1 MIFLIFGIL
10 SILGSVSSLILSFVY
25 ETPLYVIS
33 LISCIISA
41 VFFFTLYYM
50 KKDIARLEDNISI
63 LQNSLN
69 ECRDKLN
76 LAPLEKEYPNE
87 DEEDEL
93 EEDEETDEEDFDEDD
108 FDETELDDT
117 ELDEDDEDEC
127 NQAQDDECPACF
139 YHIEKHEDECP
150 NCGYKLK

>member
-1 MIFLIFGIL
+1 
-10 SILGSVSSLILSFVY
+10 
-25 ETPLYVIS
+25 
-33 LISCIISA
+33 
-41 VFFFTLYYM
+41 M
-50 KKDIARLEDNISI
+50 KKDIVRLEDNISI

-93 EEDEETDEEDFDEDD
+93 EEDEETDEEDFDEYEE
-108 FDETELDDT
+108 FDEDE
-117 ELDEDDEDEC
+117 EDDEDER